1 MEYEVIKIAVSD
13 GTEKEFAIIDKF
25 EFNNKKYM
33 SVSLIEDDEIQEG
46 MYIYG
51 YIDADDG
58 DVVVEIITDMQEYDD
73 VTEYYL
79 ELAD

>member
-1 MEYEVIKIAVSD
+1 MEYEVVKIAVSD

-25 EFNNKKYM
+25 EFNHKKYM

-46 MYIYG
+46 MFIYG

-58 DVVVEIITDMQEYDD
+58 DICVEIITDMKEYED

-79 ELAD
+79 EME

>member
-1 MEYEVIKIAVSD
+1 MEYEVINIAVSD

-33 SVSLIEDDEIQEG
+33 SVSLIEDDEIREG

-79 ELAD
+79 ELAE